1 MSYAPLG
8 SILDIALDSVE
19 NSGIFGN
26 ALAALVAV
34 KNPKN
39 LKNIIKKKSK
49 YATKQ
54 EVIDVLKN
62 KYNLKTSDEL
72 NNMGYKQFYKNKNVY
87 MAEDNKHIKE
97 IWQDI
102 TEGAEVLEDAKN
114 GIKMRKLDD
123 GTVLRLRKTSSS
135 GGSAIDIG

>member
-1 MSYAPLG
+1 
-8 SILDIALDSVE
+8 
-19 NSGIFGN
+19 
-26 ALAALVAV
+26 
-34 KNPKN
+34 
-39 LKNIIKKKSK
+39 
-49 YATKQ
+49 
-54 EVIDVLKN
+54 
-62 KYNLKTSDEL
+62 DEL